1 MSWLDRGC
9 PPLTI
14 DDGLLPKSNSRFGG
28 IVSPGRAEPSEAK
41 RRPAW
46 PTPCNLRRLRVQE
59 PGEVVR
65 HALIRPF
72 LHTAPDS
79 CSTLP
84 LFVFPSLPFPSFL
97 RCQLSLLHRQPT
109 SVCGGVGISV
119 IAASYSGCDQQI
131 YSPGTI
137 QHHIPWASTN
147 AAYEEG
153 EDTGRTRRRNGGL
166 NSIHPL
172 HPPRLRRHPH
182 PLPHRLV
189 VTRRGGPGEVSSV
202 GDIRTAEQADGGM
215 EEHESER
222 ELERLVAIVVWK
234 RRAQRRFSSKAL
246 RTRHNPRRTP

>member
-1 MSWLDRGC
+1 M
-9 PPLTI
+9 
-14 DDGLLPKSNSRFGG
+14 LPKSNSRFGG

-46 PTPCNLRRLRVQE
+46 PHPLQLAKIACPRARRGGAPCSNTPIPAYRTRFLLHPPFVRV
-59 PGEVVR
+59 P
-65 HALIRPF
+65 
-72 LHTAPDS
+72 
-79 CSTLP
+79 
-84 LFVFPSLPFPSFL
+84 FPSLLFSAVNCHSFINSQRL
-97 RCQLSLLHRQPT
+97 
-109 SVCGGVGISV
+109 VCGGVGISV

-166 NSIHPL
+166 NSIHSL

-182 PLPHRLV
+182 PLPHRLFV
-189 VTRRGGPGEVSSV
+189 ARRGGSGEVSSV
-202 GDIRTAEQADGGM
+202 GDIRTIEQADGGM